1 MPVGLYENVAAR
13 ARHRCEYCHAPEIF
27 FNHRFVV
34 DHIVPR
40 VFGGSDELDNL
51 ALACHACN
59 GHKYQ
64 KQLIL
69 DLARKRHIRIYNPR
83 RDRWGNHFR
92 WNRNKTRLLGRTAIG
107 RATIAALQ
115 INSERQIEARILWL
129 KINKF

>member
-1 MPVGLYENVAAR
+1 MAAR
-13 ARHRCEYCHAPEIF
+13 AKHCCEYCRAPEIF

-51 ALACHACN
+51 ALACHSCN

-69 DLARKRHIRIYNPR
+69 GVVRKSLIRIFDPR
-83 RDRWGNHFR
+83 RDRWGDHFR
-92 WNRNKTRLLGRTAIG
+92 WNPNKTRLIGRSAIG
-107 RATIAALQ
+107 RATIEALQ
-115 INSERQIEARILWL
+115 LNNDRQVEARILWVKL
-129 KINKF
+129 NKF